1 MNNRIHKTV
10 IFPVVE
16 AVSGTN
22 IAGTVAQLEKSQW
35 WTKAHLLELQ
45 NKKLRAIVQHA
56 YHNVPFY
63 RRLFKQHNILP
74 EDIQEKKDLLQ
85 LPVLT
90 KEDIKKNISDMVA
103 KNIPISR
110 IMSTYSSGSTGEPLK
125 YYLDKASY
133 SAGWAQTFRCW
144 SWAADFRIGD
154 PYVKIGLE
162 ERSSIRK
169 NLQDRVMNTQYIGF
183 SGIHR
188 TNIRDVLKKIGSF
201 NPKII
206 RSNTDFIYPIA
217 KMMEQED
224 FQYSGATVTTTAS
237 ILFPHY
243 RNLVEK
249 QFNCRILD
257 AYGGEGT
264 PVSFQCEKCEHYHI
278 AEEDVIVEF
287 MKENEYVSEEEPGK
301 IIITNLNNYAMPLIH
316 YDLNDLG
323 QFLEDTCS
331 CGRNLS
337 LMKSI
342 EGRDND
348 IVKTASGDLIPVHF
362 FSYLFRDMPGVDQ
375 FQVIQERIDRIT
387 FKIVINK
394 QYSESDTEYI
404 TNKVRNKTG
413 GQIVVDFQFVGDIP
427 TSGRSGKRRYVI
439 SHVPFPIKPDNG
451 FS

>member
-1 MNNRIHKTV
+1 
-10 IFPVVE
+10 
-16 AVSGTN
+16 
-22 IAGTVAQLEKSQW
+22 
-35 WTKAHLLELQ
+35 
-45 NKKLRAIVQHA
+45 
-56 YHNVPFY
+56 
-63 RRLFKQHNILP
+63 
-74 EDIQEKKDLLQ
+74 
-85 LPVLT
+85 
-90 KEDIKKNISDMVA
+90 MVA
-103 KNIPISR
+103 KNIPSSR
-110 IMSTYSSGSTGEPLK
+110 VMSAYSSGSTGAPLK
-125 YYLDKASY
+125 YYLDKGSY

-144 SWAADFRIGD
+144 SWAGYGIGD

-169 NLQDRVMNTQYIGF
+169 NLQDFLMNTQYVGF

-188 TNIRDVLKKIGSF
+188 TNIRDIITQIRSF
-201 NPKII
+201 HPKII

-224 FQYSGATVTTTAS
+224 LYYSGATVTTTAS

-249 QFNCRILD
+249 QFNCRIMD

-264 PVSFQCEKCEHYHI
+264 PVSFQCEKGEHYHI

-287 MKENEYVSEEEPGK
+287 MKEDEYVDEEEPGK

-316 YDLNDLG
+316 YDLNDVG
-323 QFLEDTCS
+323 QFLEGTCS
-331 CGRNLS
+331 CGRNLP

-348 IVKTASGDLIPVHF
+348 IVKTASGELVPVHF

-375 FQVIQERIDRIT
+375 FQVIQERIDRII
-387 FKIVINK
+387 FKIVKNP
-394 QYSESDTEYI
+394 QFSEPDTIFI

-413 GQIVVDFQFVGDIP
+413 GQLAVDFQFVDDIP
-427 TSGRSGKRRYVI
+427 VSGRSGKRRYVI
-439 SHVPFPIKPDNG
+439 SSVPFPMKPDI
-451 FS
+451 

>member
-1 MNNRIHKTV
+1 MNNGLYRTAV
-10 IFPVVE
+10 FPVVE
-16 AVSGTN
+16 ALSGTT
-22 IAGTVAQLEKSQW
+22 ISRTVQQLEKSQW
-35 WTKAHLLELQ
+35 WTRAQLLELQ
-45 NKKLRAIVQHA
+45 NKKLRAIIQHA
-56 YHNVPFY
+56 YNNVPFY
-63 RRLFKQHNILP
+63 RRLFKQHDIRP
-74 EDIQEKKDLLQ
+74 EDIQEKKDLLI

-90 KEDIKKNISDMVA
+90 KEEIKKNISDMVA
-103 KNIPISR
+103 KNIPSSR
-110 IMSTYSSGSTGEPLK
+110 VMSAYSSGSTGAPLK
-125 YYLDKASY
+125 YYLDKGSY

-144 SWAADFRIGD
+144 SWAGYGIGD

-169 NLQDRVMNTQYIGF
+169 NLQDFLMNTQYVGF

-188 TNIRDVLKKIGSF
+188 TNIRDIITQIRSF
-201 NPKII
+201 HPKII

-224 FQYSGATVTTTAS
+224 LYYSGATVTTTAS

-249 QFNCRILD
+249 QFNCRIMD

-264 PVSFQCEKCEHYHI
+264 PVSFQCEKGEHYHI

-287 MKENEYVSEEEPGK
+287 MKEDEYVAEEEPGK

-316 YDLNDLG
+316 YDLNDVG
-323 QFLEDTCS
+323 QFLEGTCS
-331 CGRNLS
+331 CGRNLP

-348 IVKTASGDLIPVHF
+348 IVKTASGELVPVHF

-375 FQVIQERIDRIT
+375 FQVIQERIDRII
-387 FKIVINK
+387 FKIVKNP
-394 QYSESDTEYI
+394 QFSEPDTIFI

-413 GQIVVDFQFVGDIP
+413 GQLAVDFQFVDDIP
-427 TSGRSGKRRYVI
+427 VSGRSGKRRYVI
-439 SHVPFPIKPDNG
+439 SSVPFPMKPDI
-451 FS
+451 